1 MQASVEHRFNQ
12 DWKLYAGY
20 SYNTETFSAN
30 QLRISTLNFT
40 TGVETRSNDGTQGS
54 LSNASYGTSYMSGGF
69 WLGNMRNEVVFGGD
83 GQYRTIYRDNLIR
96 QATPAIN
103 VYNPV
108 YGLVG
113 PGTTVSNQDSAQTDK
128 LGQWS
133 MFVQDTCI

>member
-54 LSNASYGTSYMSGGF
+54 LSNASYGTSYISGRLLARQYAQRGGIRRRRPVSHH
-69 WLGNMRNEVVFGGD
+69 LPRQPDPAGNSRHQRLQSGLWAGRTGHD
-83 GQYRTIYRDNLIR
+83 GVEQR
-96 QATPAIN
+96 
-103 VYNPV
+103 
-108 YGLVG
+108 
-113 PGTTVSNQDSAQTDK
+113 
-128 LGQWS
+128 
-133 MFVQDTCI
+133 